1 MNLWVCV
8 GEAIGGVFWSVF
20 VRGKCIPGVV
30 GLVGKVSINNL
41 LTDWEGEKVVVL
53 AANRRDID
61 GIIGN

>member
-30 GLVGKVSINNL
+30 GLVGKVSINYL
-41 LTDWEGEKVVVL
+41 LTDWEG
-53 AANRRDID
+53 
-61 GIIGN
+61 